1 MFSSTD
7 QITLLIEDIEANPY
21 LLGVTVAVLLFFTM
35 YGLKKIFTKLSHR
48 FLNQTDHKFD
58 DLIIYPLANT
68 NHLFLIITSLYVGF
82 QFFPEYKTYPT
93 WSWRIFFITLMLQMG
108 IWGTLLIKRWFQQSF
123 SRRKRRDPASASS
136 LSVLE
141 LMIQVTFVTIM
152 LMFTLNNVGIK
163 VTTMI
168 AGLGVG
174 GIAIALAMQNI
185 LGDLFSSLSII
196 LDKPFV
202 VGDFI
207 IRGEWLGEVEY
218 IGLKTT
224 RIRSLS
230 GEQVIISNSD
240 LLGSRIRNMK
250 RMSERRNS
258 FSFCLTHE
266 TNSETLKKA
275 VELITAVTC
284 SKKMVRFD
292 RCHFAKVG
300 PNSLDIELVYFILHD
315 DYNVH
320 MDIQQSI
327 LLDVHQLFFAEG
339 IKYAQPIR
347 LQTPLAGGPPTT
359 FESSN
364 RSLSDRS
371 LI

>member
-1 MFSSTD
+1 ME
-7 QITLLIEDIEANPY
+7 QVTLLLADIEANPY
-21 LLGVTVAVLLFFTM
+21 MLGITVAVSMFLGLFF
-35 YGLKKIFTKLSHR
+35 LKRVLDKLSHKY
-48 FLNQTDHKFD
+48 LNRTDHRLD

-68 NHLFLIITSLYVGF
+68 NTIFLFVSSCYVGF
-82 QFFPEYKTYPT
+82 HFLPEHKTYPT
-93 WSWRIFFITLMLQMG
+93 WSWRIFFITLMLQIG

-152 LMFTLNNVGIK
+152 LMFTLNNVGIQI
-163 VTTMI
+163 TTMI

-207 IRGEWLGEVEY
+207 IMGEWLGEVEY

-230 GEQVIISNSD
+230 GEQIIVSNSD

-250 RMSERRNS
+250 RMSERRNAFTLS
-258 FSFCLTHE
+258 LPHE
-266 TNSETLKKA
+266 TSSETLKRA
-275 VELITAVTC
+275 VELITAVVC
-284 SKKMVRFD
+284 SKKMIRFD
-292 RCHFAKVG
+292 RCHFSRVG
-300 PNSLDIELVYFILHD
+300 LHSLDIELVYFILHD
-315 DYNVH
+315 DYNIH

-327 LLDVHQLFFAEG
+327 LLDIHQLFFAEG
-339 IKYAQPIR
+339 IKYAQPHKLSHSI
-347 LQTPLAGGPPTT
+347 TPPPPGAL
-359 FESSN
+359 ESSN
-364 RSLSDRS
+364 RSFSDRN
-371 LI
+371 

>member
-1 MFSSTD
+1 ME
-7 QITLLIEDIEANPY
+7 QINLLIEDIEASPY
-21 LLGVTVAVLLFFTM
+21 LLGVTIAVLLYFAM
-35 YGLKKIFTKLSHR
+35 YGFKRIFTKLSHR
-48 FLNQTDHKFD
+48 FLNRTDHRLE

-68 NHLFLIITSLYVGF
+68 NYLFLFITALYVGF
-82 QFFPEYKTYPT
+82 QFLPEYRTYPT
-93 WSWRIFFITLMLQMG
+93 WSWRIFFITLMLQIG

-141 LMIQVTFVTIM
+141 LMIQVTFVTIL
-152 LMFTLNNVGIK
+152 LMFTLNNVGIQ

-207 IRGEWLGEVEY
+207 ILGEWLGEVEY

-224 RIRSLS
+224 RIRSIT

-258 FSFCLTHE
+258 FVISLAHE

-292 RCHFAKVG
+292 RCHFMKVG
-300 PNSLDIELVYFILHD
+300 LNSLDIELVYFILHD
-315 DYNVH
+315 DYNIH

-327 LLDVHQLFFAEG
+327 LLDVHQLFYAEG
-339 IKYAQPIR
+339 IKYAQPVR
-347 LQTPLAGGPPTT
+347 LQSPLLNAAPST

-364 RSLSDRS
+364 HSLSDRS